1 MNKSDLIKSIATK
14 SGLTAEQATQAL
26 NGLTDTIADTLA
38 KGEEVA
44 LVGFGTFRATNR
56 KARTGRNPKTGEAI
70 QIPASKSPTFKA
82 GKTLKDA
89 VN

>member
-1 MNKSDLIKSIATK
+1 MNKSELIKSIATK
-14 SGLTAEQATQAL
+14 SGLTPDQATQAL

-44 LVGFGTFRATNR
+44 LIGFGTFRATNR

-70 QIPASKSPTFKA
+70 QIPASKTPTFKA
-82 GKTLKDA
+82 GKSLKEA